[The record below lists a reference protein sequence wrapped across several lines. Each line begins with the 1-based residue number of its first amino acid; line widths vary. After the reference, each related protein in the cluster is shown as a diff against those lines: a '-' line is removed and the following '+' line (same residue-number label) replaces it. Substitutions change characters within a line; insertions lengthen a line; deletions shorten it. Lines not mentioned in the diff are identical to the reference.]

1 MSINS
6 VSISGNLTRD
16 CELRTTQNG
25 TQILTFTVAV
35 NDRKKDQNGKWVD
48 VPNYIDCCIFG
59 NRAESVSRF
68 ISKGSKVSC
77 HGKLRWSQW
86 NDKNGQKR
94 SKVEIVVDEIEF
106 MSRRDSQGQNQP
118 QNQQT
123 DNYTNQPQNA
133 PYSGSQQPAGY
144 PPQGYQQPYQ
154 PQQGYPQQP
163 QAPTADAYASEDIPF
178 RKAVAR

>member
-35 NDRKKDQNGKWVD
+35 NDRKRDQNGQWVD

-86 NDKNGQKR
+86 NDKSGQKR
-94 SKVEIVVDEIEF
+94 SKIEVIVDEIEF
-106 MSRRDSQGQNQP
+106 MSQSKGQNQA
-118 QNQQT
+118 QGNRS
-123 DNYTNQPQNA
+123 DNYASQYQNTA
-133 PYSGSQQPAGY
+133 NTASQQPSGY
-144 PPQGYQQPYQ
+144 
-154 PQQGYPQQP
+154 YPQP
-163 QAPTADAYASEDIPF
+163 QAPTADVYADSDIPF
-178 RKAVAR
+178 

>member
-35 NDRKKDQNGKWVD
+35 NDRKKDQNGKWVN

-86 NDKNGQKR
+86 EKDGQKR
-94 SKVEIVVDEIEF
+94 SKIEVIVDEVEF
-106 MSRRDSQGQNQP
+106 MSRQDQGEAQNQP
-118 QNQQT
+118 QQTQPTNYPNQ
-123 DNYTNQPQNA
+123 YQNG
-133 PYSGSQQPAGY
+133 PYSA
-144 PPQGYQQPYQ
+144 
-154 PQQGYPQQP
+154 PQQP
-163 QAPTADAYASEDIPF
+163 QTGYHQPTGYQPDLADTPIPF
-178 RKAVAR
+178 

>member
-16 CELRTTQNG
+16 CELRTTQSG

-35 NDRKKDQNGKWVD
+35 NDRKKDQNGQWVD

-86 NDKNGQKR
+86 NDKSGQKR
-94 SKVEIVVDEIEF
+94 SKVEIIVDEIEF
-106 MSRRDSQGQNQP
+106 LSGSKAQNQP
-118 QNQQT
+118 QPQQPN
-123 DNYTNQPQNA
+123 NYTNQYQNGA
-133 PYSGSQQPAGY
+133 YSASQQPT
-144 PPQGYQQPYQ
+144 GYQS
-154 PQQGYPQQP
+154 
-163 QAPTADAYASEDIPF
+163 DLSEEPIPF
-178 RKAVAR
+178 

>member
-86 NDKNGQKR
+86 EKDGQKR
-94 SKVEIVVDEIEF
+94 SKIEVIVDEVEF
-106 MSRRDSQGQNQP
+106 LSASKAQNQA
-118 QNQQT
+118 QSQQP
-123 DNYTNQPQNA
+123 DNYTNQYQNG
-133 PYSGSQQPAGY
+133 PYSTPQQP
-144 PPQGYQQPYQ
+144 QTGYQQPTGYQ
-154 PQQGYPQQP
+154 S
-163 QAPTADAYASEDIPF
+163 DLSEEPIPF
-178 RKAVAR
+178 

>member
-16 CELRTTQNG
+16 CELRATQNG

-48 VPNYIDCCIFG
+48 VPNYIGCCIFG
-59 NRAESVSRF
+59 NRAESVSQF

-86 NDKNGQKR
+86 QDKSGQKR
-94 SKVEIVVDEIEF
+94 SKVEIIVDEIEF
-106 MSRRDSQGQNQP
+106 MSRKGQGEAQNQT
-118 QNQQT
+118 QQQQPT
-123 DNYTNQPQNA
+123 NYTNQQQNG
-133 PYSGSQQPAGY
+133 PYSA
-144 PPQGYQQPYQ
+144 
-154 PQQGYPQQP
+154 PQQP
-163 QAPTADAYASEDIPF
+163 QTSYQQQDLYDSEIPF
-178 RKAVAR
+178 

>member
-1 MSINS
+1 MSMNS

-77 HGKLRWSQW
+77 HGKLRYSSWEKDG
-86 NDKNGQKR
+86 NKR
-94 SKVEIVVDEIEF
+94 SKLEVIVDEIEF
-106 MSRRDSQGQNQP
+106 MSKRESQPQNQP
-118 QNQQT
+118 QQQQVN
-123 DNYTNQPQNA
+123 NYPSQYQ
-133 PYSGSQQPAGY
+133 SGSNSA
-144 PPQGYQQPYQ
+144 
-154 PQQGYPQQP
+154 PQQP
-163 QAPTADAYASEDIPF
+163 QTGYQQGVYDDLADDSIPF
-178 RKAVAR
+178 

>member
-1 MSINS
+1 MPINS

-35 NDRKKDQNGKWVD
+35 NDRKRDQNGQWVD

-106 MSRRDSQGQNQP
+106 MSKRESQPQNQP
-118 QNQQT
+118 QQQQT
-123 DNYTNQPQNA
+123 NNHPNQYQ
-133 PYSGSQQPAGY
+133 SGANSA
-144 PPQGYQQPYQ
+144 
-154 PQQGYPQQP
+154 PQQP
-163 QAPTADAYASEDIPF
+163 TGGYSEQDIYEDSDIPF
-178 RKAVAR
+178 

>member
-35 NDRKKDQNGKWVD
+35 NDRRKDQNGKWVD

-86 NDKNGQKR
+86 EKDGSKR
-94 SKVEIVVDEIEF
+94 SKIEVIVDEIEF
-106 MSRRDSQGQNQP
+106 MSQSKARHE
-118 QNQQT
+118 QQT
-123 DNYTNQPQNA
+123 QQPNNYTNQYQNA
-133 PYSGSQQPAGY
+133 ANTGAQASQNGF
-144 PPQGYQQPYQ
+144 QQ
-154 PQQGYPQQP
+154 QQYY
-163 QAPTADAYASEDIPF
+163 DEDCPF
-178 RKAVAR
+178 S

>member
-35 NDRKKDQNGKWVD
+35 NDRKRDQNGKWVD

-77 HGKLRWSQW
+77 HGKLRYSQW
-86 NDKNGQKR
+86 EKDGSKR
-94 SKVEIVVDEIEF
+94 SKLEVIVDEIEF
-106 MSRRDSQGQNQP
+106 MSQSKAAQGQQVP
-118 QNQQT
+118 QTN
-123 DNYTNQPQNA
+123 NYTQQAQSAPNMAPQR
-133 PYSGSQQPAGY
+133 PTGEYLDVYEGS
-144 PPQGYQQPYQ
+144 
-154 PQQGYPQQP
+154 
-163 QAPTADAYASEDIPF
+163 DIPF
-178 RKAVAR
+178 GG